1 MSFAMHN
8 ATLELRPANI
18 VSNDELERLC
28 ANMSQG
34 LHALAQPLTIVRS
47 AVAALAAP
55 GIATQKQRRYLELCT
70 QHVERTCDL
79 FESMQEL
86 VSASHIDP
94 DCEPIDLREALGS
107 VLEDRKASLRASGI
121 ELLIE
126 LPKMLPLVLGD
137 IKRTH
142 QALSAAL
149 DCAVSISSPGDY
161 IELRV
166 SIHNEFVELNL
177 QNSGIRDRAIQATHR
192 LKLTLAEVNIRSQ
205 HGKYEC
211 VEYPFEVFI
220 ALPLQEGLP

>member
-94 DCEPIDLREALGS
+94 DCEPIDLREAL
-107 VLEDRKASLRASGI
+107 
-121 ELLIE
+121 
-126 LPKMLPLVLGD
+126 
-137 IKRTH
+137 
-142 QALSAAL
+142 